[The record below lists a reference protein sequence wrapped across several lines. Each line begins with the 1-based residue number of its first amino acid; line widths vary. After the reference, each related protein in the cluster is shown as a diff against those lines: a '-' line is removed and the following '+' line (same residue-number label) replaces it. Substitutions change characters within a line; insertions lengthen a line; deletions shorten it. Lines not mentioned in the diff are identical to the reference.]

1 MVVLVMMVEVFEILI
16 MTTTTMTIIMMR
28 IVTKYLH
35 VCICLDLYDK
45 EPQTKQHIRET

>member
-16 MTTTTMTIIMMR
+16 MTTTTMTIIMM